1 MGFTDWIKQGV
12 GLAGKHLIN
21 TADAA
26 TGGVVGKLVKDGLN
40 YANNNAGLIG
50 KGLKWIG
57 NKYLSKGTRDTLS
70 NIANKAIDH
79 IPDGIVKDT
88 MKKIN
93 YVAHGKSI
101 LTDEQR
107 KLKNQRRKARRK
119 AYKAAKQHITPNLQ
133 SLFDDVD
140 ND

>member
-1 MGFTDWIKQGV
+1 MGFKDWFKEGV

-21 TADAA
+21 TANAA
-26 TGGVVGKLVKDGLN
+26 TGGIVGQLLNDGLN
-40 YANNNAGLIG
+40 YVNNNAGLVG

-93 YVAHGKSI
+93 YVAHGKRI
-101 LTDEQR
+101 LTDEQK
-107 KLKNQRRKARRK
+107 KLKNQRTKARRK
-119 AYKAAKQHITPNLQ
+119 ANKAAKQHITTNLQ
-133 SLFDDVD
+133 SLFDED

>member
-1 MGFTDWIKQGV
+1 MGFKDWFKEGV
-12 GLAGKHLIN
+12 GLAGKHLIK
-21 TADAA
+21 TANAA
-26 TGGVVGKLVKDGLN
+26 TGGIVGQLLNDGLN
-40 YANNNAGLIG
+40 YVNNNAGLVG

-70 NIANKAIDH
+70 NIANKVIDN
-79 IPDGIVKDT
+79 IPDGNVKET

-93 YVAHGKSI
+93 YVAHGKRI

-107 KLKNQRRKARRK
+107 KLKNQRTKARRK
-119 AYKAAKQHITPNLQ
+119 ANKAAKQHITTNLQ
-133 SLFDDVD
+133 SLFDED